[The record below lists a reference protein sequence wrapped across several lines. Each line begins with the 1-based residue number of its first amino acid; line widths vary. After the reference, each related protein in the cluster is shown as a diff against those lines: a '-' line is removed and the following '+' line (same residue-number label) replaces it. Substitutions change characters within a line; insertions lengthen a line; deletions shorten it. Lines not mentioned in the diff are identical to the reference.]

1 MSKLF
6 RLFVACC
13 AMSLAALF
21 TTATVNASSGGG
33 FSSGDSSQTTAK
45 AGCVGKGACGIT
57 KHGTILIGKWREV

>member
-45 AGCVGKGACGIT
+45 ADYVGK
-57 KHGTILIGKWREV
+57 

>member
-21 TTATVNASSGGG
+21 TTATVNASSGG
-33 FSSGDSSQTTAK
+33 SSPGGGSQTTPK